1 MLKFQKTIKE
11 SIDVK
16 IKLVKLEKNINL
28 AIETI
33 FHAIKSGSKVLV
45 CGNGGSAADA
55 QHLSAE
61 FVDRLRPKINRQPL
75 PVLSLALDTSHLT
88 ACSNDFS
95 FDEVFSR
102 PLEAFGK
109 KTDVLLVISTSG
121 NSNNIIK
128 ALKKAKQMKIKSIA
142 LLGSNG
148 GEAKK
153 YADNC
158 LIVKSNKTARIQ
170 ESHIFL
176 GHFIL
181 ESVER
186 KMLRAHPDHQ
196 IRSQNHD

>member
-1 MLKFQKTIKE
+1 MFKFSKAIQE

-16 IKLVKLEKNINL
+16 KKLVKLEKNIHL

-33 FHAIKSGSKVLV
+33 FFAIKNNSKILV
-45 CGNGGSAADA
+45 CGIGGSAADA

-75 PVLSLALDTSHLT
+75 PILSLALDTSHLT

-109 KTDVLLVISTSG
+109 KTDILLVISTSG
-121 NSNNIIK
+121 NSKNIIK
-128 ALKKAKQMKIKSIA
+128 VLKKAKQMKIKSIA
-142 LLGSNG
+142 LLGNNG
-148 GEAKK
+148 GLAKK

-158 LIVKSNKTARIQ
+158 LIVKSNITARIQ
-170 ESHIFL
+170 EAHIFL

-186 KMLRAHPDHQ
+186 KILK
-196 IRSQNHD
+196 IKKT